1 MFKMWVCVCGN
12 VDAYTTFY
20 FIIIITFY
28 ILTFLTEN
36 NLNAVLCAR
45 IWMDTKENL
54 QLKCVIVWL
63 WIEVSR
69 FADN

>member
-1 MFKMWVCVCGN
+1 MCGN

-54 QLKCVIVWL
+54 QLKCVIV
-63 WIEVSR
+63 
-69 FADN
+69 